1 MAFKLDMN
9 KLNELMLIEQ
19 ERQLAMED
27 LSEQLGVDISFSKE
41 EVLQNAMDAYS
52 NYISQEI
59 NKEVEEWMK
68 SLFLKT

>member
-1 MAFKLDMN
+1 MAINIDLNTLQKLIN
-9 KLNELMLIEQ
+9 IQ
-19 ERQLAMED
+19 EERNLAMQE
-27 LSEQLGVDISFSKE
+27 LSEQLGIDISFSKE
-41 EVLQNAMDAYS
+41 EVLKNAMDAYS

>member
-1 MAFKLDMN
+1 MAFQLDVN
-9 KLNELMLIEQ
+9 KLNELIKIEE
-19 ERQLAMED
+19 ERQLAMEE
-27 LSEQLGVDISFSKE
+27 LSEQLGIDISFSKE
-41 EVLQNAMDAYS
+41 EVLKNAMDAYS